1 MSKTITI
8 LMAIAF
14 ALVAI
19 AAGASKEAGGTQA
32 RVSEDR
38 AEAPT
43 PETTSDKKAWKMGN
57 EVLIQKEGN

>member
-43 PETTSDKKAWKMGN
+43 QYDFENAVQQAIL
-57 EVLIQKEGN
+57 E